1 MFSCRFIINKYIGNF
16 NFNSYIC
23 NVNTIEKTLHI
34 NSTTTG
40 FASPA
45 ESYVDK
51 RLDLNELIINNVH
64 TTFYFKYR
72 GPNTL
77 GVKTNDILVIDREI
91 EPELDD
97 LVVITDKTC
106 FKIRKYEGQSDVWG
120 RVSWI
125 LQKL

>member
-1 MFSCRFIINKYIGNF
+1 METKDKLN
-16 NFNSYIC
+16 
-23 NVNTIEKTLHI
+23 I

-51 RLDLNELIINNVH
+51 RLDLNDLIISNIH
-64 TTFYFKYR
+64 TTFYFRYK

-77 GVKTNDILVIDREI
+77 GVKTNDILVIDREVV
-91 EPELDD
+91 PDDDD
-97 LVVITDKTC
+97 LVIITDKNC
-106 FKIRKYEGQSDVWG
+106 FKIRKYEGQDGVWG
-120 RVSWI
+120 KVSWV

>member
-1 MFSCRFIINKYIGNF
+1 MGEVSEIQLNI
-16 NFNSYIC
+16 
-23 NVNTIEKTLHI
+23 KT
-34 NSTTTG
+34 TTTG

-51 RLDLNELIINNVH
+51 RLDLNELIIKNIH
-64 TTFYFKYR
+64 TTFYFKYK

-77 GVKTNDILVIDREI
+77 GVKTNDVLVIDRET
-91 EPELDD
+91 EPEEND
-97 LVVITDKTC
+97 LVVITDKSC
-106 FKIRKYEGQSDVWG
+106 FKIRKYEGQENVWG

>member
-1 MFSCRFIINKYIGNF
+1 M
-16 NFNSYIC
+16 
-23 NVNTIEKTLHI
+23 NTIKKQLYI

-77 GVKTNDILVIDREI
+77 GVKTNDILVIDKEI
-91 EPELDD
+91 EPVDND
-97 LVVITDKTC
+97 LVIITDKTC
-106 FKIRKYEGQSDVWG
+106 FKIRKYEGQPDVWG
-120 RVSWI
+120 KVSWI